1 MINKQLE
8 NNQQKNMA
16 LRFGKELG
24 SKVVMVDTGLG
35 RPQFDSC
42 YVVAQRAPSGD
53 RLAIIDTGTNF
64 SIPRIM
70 ATINDLGC
78 SYEQVS
84 YIILTQIQLDHAG
97 GAGLLMQNCPNAKLV
112 VHPRGVRHLIDPSSL
127 IASATSLYGVSWVDK
142 EYGRLIPIPS
152 KRIME
157 AREGDLINLAGRML
171 TILET
176 PGIAKHH
183 LCIWDELSQG
193 VFTGD
198 TFGLS
203 YPEFD
208 TPQGSFVFPATPIHF
223 DSRSLK
229 VSLKKVMALTP
240 SCLYF
245 SHFGSFQHVPQMYEA
260 FLKLLEEVENLGK
273 KLKFAE
279 NRHEFLKEGL
289 LNIYTQALRN
299 QGCELT
305 DSKIQQLLTLDIEKN
320 AQGMGSWLD

>member
-1 MINKQLE
+1 M
-8 NNQQKNMA
+8 KNLP
-16 LRFGKELG
+16 LRFSKDLG
-24 SKVVMVDTGLG
+24 CKIVLVDTGLV
-35 RPQFDSC
+35 RPQFDAC
-42 YVVAQRAPSGD
+42 YIVGQRAPSGD
-53 RLAIIDTGTNF
+53 RFAIIDPGSNF
-64 SIPRIM
+64 SIPRIL
-70 ATINDLGC
+70 ATIKDLGC
-78 SYEQVS
+78 NYEQVS
-84 YIILTQIQLDHAG
+84 YIILTKVHLDNAS
-97 GAGLLMQNCPNAKLV
+97 GAGLLLQDCPNAKLV
-112 VHPRGVRHLIDPSSL
+112 VHAKAARQLLDLDLLSGLQKVSSD
-127 IASATSLYGVSWVDK
+127 SVDSESFTLK
-142 EYGRLIPIPS
+142 ESGSLIPIDP
-152 KRIME
+152 KRIIE
-157 AREGDLINLAGRML
+157 VKEGNLINLAGRML

-245 SHFGSFQHVPQMYEA
+245 SHFGSFQNVPQMYEA